1 MPIIIKKSRDEG
13 GDDRRKKTSKRSHQM
28 QRLPKPVEASSP
40 LPPLPKSKP
49 TQGEWPTTPAGWDK
63 LRKQLEWGEKAT
75 PRKKKSFRYNPS
87 QEGQN

>member
-28 QRLPKPVEASSP
+28 QRLPEPVEASSP
-40 LPPLPKSKP
+40 LPPLPKRKKNAYN
-49 TQGEWPTTPAGWDK
+49 TPATFNEV
-63 LRKQLEWGEKAT
+63 LQSLEKYKAT
-75 PRKKKSFRYNPS
+75 PRKRKFKYDPS